1 MYNYLEAIKN
11 DIKEHLEN
19 EVPDY
24 MELLAD
30 DRDSFEEEL
39 NDTLWID
46 DSITGNASG
55 SYTFNRER
63 AKEYVVDNMDLV
75 ADMADCFG
83 IDNKTIGKKFRE
95 QNWKWF
101 DVSIRCY
108 LLGQAITE
116 VLDELEA

>member
-11 DIKEHLEN
+11 DNKEHLEN